1 MPADAGR
8 DSDEAK
14 DARPLLR
21 HDPRPRIG
29 GIATMP
35 SRSATLARVVE
46 AVLPQVDRLY
56 VYFDASDAV
65 PIAYAGHDKIEAL
78 LPAQFGDLASGGKF
92 LGMVLHPGPCYY
104 FCFDDDIRYP
114 PDYVAVLTRAL
125 HRHFM
130 RAIVGLHGA
139 CFRPPHES
147 FRRDRAILHF
157 AGVLDADFGVDLL
170 GTGTIAFDTTHL
182 RFDPRSWPHRRVD
195 DLMVAI
201 EAVRQEVP
209 RVSIRRPRGFLQ
221 PLEEDQAD
229 SIHRRL
235 QADDRLES
243 EIMRQALA
251 AYPLAWHRWGWEAS
265 VPPVGR

>member
-8 DSDEAK
+8 DLDEAK
-14 DARPLLR
+14 DGRSLLSS
-21 HDPRPRIG
+21 PARPRIG

-35 SRSATLARVVE
+35 SRSATLASVIA

-56 VYFDASDAV
+56 VFFDRHDAV
-65 PIAYAGHDKIEAL
+65 PAAYAGHDKIAAL

-92 LGMVLHPGPCYY
+92 LGLALHSEPCHY
-104 FCFDDDIRYP
+104 FCFDDDIAYP
-114 PDYVAVLTRAL
+114 PDHVAVLTRAL

-130 RAIVGLHGA
+130 RAVVGLHGA

-147 FRRDRAILHF
+147 YRRDRAILHF
-157 AGVLDADFGVDLL
+157 AAALDADFGVDLL
-170 GTGTIAFDTTHL
+170 GTGTIAFDTARL

-209 RVSIRRPRGFLQ
+209 RVCIRRPRGFLK
-221 PLEEDQAD
+221 PLEQDQAD

-243 EIMRQALA
+243 AIMREALA
-251 AYPLAWHRWGWEAS
+251 AHPLAWHRWGWEA
-265 VPPVGR
+265 PAPEAGR